1 MPFTEQRIILVVDD
15 EKIIA
20 DTFHRAFDDQNKFV
34 IDVAETVSMAI
45 QKVRAIFYDLIFID
59 MNLEGNSLG
68 GMEVLEALREVEIE
82 TEAKGKPVKIAHVVI
97 MSGSVC
103 LNDFSKKANA
113 LQVFAFI
120 DKPTDFSPEFIR
132 RVVNKLGLPLMPR
145 EV

>member
-1 MPFTEQRIILVVDD
+1 MPFTEQRLILIVDD

-20 DTFHRAFDDQNKFV
+20 DTFHRAFDGQTKFV
-34 IDVAETVSMAI
+34 IDIAETVQMAL

-103 LNDFSKKANA
+103 LNDFSRKANA
-113 LQVFAFI
+113 LMVFSMI
-120 DKPTDFSPEFIR
+120 TKPTDFSTEFVR
-132 RVVNKLGLPLMPR
+132 RVVNKLGLPLLPR